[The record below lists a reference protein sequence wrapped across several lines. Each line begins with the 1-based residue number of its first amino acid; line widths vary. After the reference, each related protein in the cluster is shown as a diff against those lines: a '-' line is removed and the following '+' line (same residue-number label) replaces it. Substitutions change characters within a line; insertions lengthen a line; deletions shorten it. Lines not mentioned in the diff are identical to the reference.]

1 MSTTSVMRQIW
12 RIRITRSVRTKTT
25 SAIENVP
32 FELDAS
38 TDDKYKTF
46 NNMYVDMFT
55 KADLPAYSTRKAET
69 MSELEEL
76 NNEMSELYDI
86 PVLKPG
92 ELSTKTKKDGRFILR
107 STSTDPYFNL
117 ALEDYIFQHSPL
129 NQRQDVNKKDL
140 ATVGN
145 ERLLFYTNDKS
156 VVIGKNQNPWK
167 ELYLRNIADR
177 QYEYVRR
184 KSGGGAV
191 VHDLGNVNYSYLTSR
206 ERFDRLFF
214 NKQLVRWL
222 APYNN
227 TVQLNERGDIT
238 LGSKKVSGSAFKIGK
253 GKAYH
258 HGTMLVSSDLAQ
270 FSGLLKPKDIPGI
283 RWDCRSVE
291 SVRSQVQN
299 LQGHCLDTID
309 EFCQV
314 VVSGYRQMLQE
325 DVPLYYCNESSAT
338 TEILAYAE
346 ELKSFQWKFMSSPKF
361 TVHLGDISI
370 LVEKGIVI
378 QSDLPGTTGLTFYE
392 FVNNLN
398 NNCYNSFIDYKL

>member
-1 MSTTSVMRQIW
+1 MSTASIIRHIW
-12 RIRITRSVRTKTT
+12 RIRIRSSIRTKTT

-38 TDDKYKTF
+38 TDEKYKAL

-55 KADLPAYSTRKAET
+55 KADLPANSIRKAEP

-76 NNEMSELYDI
+76 NNEMKELYDVT
-86 PVLKPG
+86 VLTP
-92 ELSTKTKKDGRFILR
+92 EDLAAKTKKDGRFILR

-117 ALEDYIFQHSPL
+117 ALEDYIFQHTPL
-129 NQRQDVNKKDL
+129 KQRQEGHKRDM
-140 ATVGN
+140 AGVGN
-145 ERLLFYTNDKS
+145 ERLIFYTNEKS
-156 VVIGKNQNPWK
+156 VIIGKNQNPWK
-167 ELYLRNIADR
+167 ELYLKNLADR

-191 VHDLGNVNYSYLTSR
+191 VHDLGNINYSYLTSR

-222 APYNN
+222 APYNDAIR
-227 TVQLNERGDIT
+227 LNERGDIT
-238 LGSKKVSGSAFKIGK
+238 LASKKVSGSAFKIGK

-299 LQGHCLDTID
+299 LQDHCVDTID
-309 EFCQV
+309 EFCQI
-314 VVSGYRQMLQE
+314 VVSGYREMLQE
-325 DVPLYYCNESSAT
+325 DVPLHYCDESSAT
-338 TEILAYAE
+338 EEILAYAE

-361 TVHLGDISI
+361 GVHLGDVSVM
-370 LVEKGIVI
+370 VEKGVVT

-392 FVNNLN
+392 FVENLN
-398 NNCYNSFIDYKL
+398 NNCYNSIIDYKL